1 MIHELY
7 VGKYLFHPSAT
18 PDWTYEDDHL
28 AQMMEVAQISSI
40 PPNLLDKAKNATK
53 FCRKDGV
60 LLRIPVLQADTH
72 PEQII
77 RVVNPELDSE
87 DVRKFGAFMEAVMKF
102 DPETRPTAAE
112 LLNHPW
118 ILSF

>member
-1 MIHELY
+1 
-7 VGKYLFHPSAT
+7 
-18 PDWTYEDDHL
+18 
-28 AQMMEVAQISSI
+28 ME
-40 PPNLLDKAKNATK
+40 
-53 FCRKDGV
+53 GV

-87 DVRKFGAFMEAVMKF
+87 DVRKFGTFMEAVMKF

-118 ILSF
+118 ILASE